1 MRQLTRVQCPV
12 NVTSCLKWADCLGMR
27 QLYHGRYSFAELQ
40 GFQAFRS
47 KGKQG
52 WVEDLFMEPRV
63 PGLLQL
69 QGSLEPTSWREGDG
83 DLQEPLVPEGLKGL
97 SVFAFPR
104 AVRQLA
110 RTSCQNCFA
119 KRILVL

>member
-1 MRQLTRVQCPV
+1 
-12 NVTSCLKWADCLGMR
+12 MR
-27 QLYHGRYSFAELQ
+27 QLYHGRYSFAELL

-52 WVEDLFMEPRV
+52 WVEDFFMEPRV

-83 DLQEPLVPEGLKGL
+83 DLEEPLVPEGLKGL

-119 KRILVL
+119 KSVAITRSMYVILPLTST